1 MDQEK
6 TINLLLNTFD
16 IIGGETLDFLLDIK
30 DYITSKKMDYIIIA
44 LHNTLTGKQ
53 ASIYYNL
60 GKEKS
65 KIIFSGI
72 FNQTINSL
80 KLRKVNTDPNL
91 NSKIYKNTEIL
102 EKQKIDYFIFTLKGR
117 IDLRNKDLSNNICIY
132 MNLSDKSSVKE
143 IKKILFMLM
152 NEIQEGN

>member
-6 TINLLLNTFD
+6 TINLLVNTFD
-16 IIGGETLDFLLDIK
+16 IIGGESLDFLADIK
-30 DYITSKKMDYIIIA
+30 DYITSKKMDYIMVA

-53 ASIYYNL
+53 ASIHYNL

-65 KIIFSGI
+65 KIVFSGI

-80 KLRKVNTDPNL
+80 KLRKINTNPDLEN
-91 NSKIYKNTEIL
+91 KIYKNTEIL
-102 EKQKIDYFIFTLKGR
+102 EKQKIDYFIFTLSGR
-117 IDLRNKDLSNNICIY
+117 VDLRDKDLSKNISVY

-143 IKKILFMLM
+143 MRKILFMLM
-152 NEIQEGN
+152 AEIQNEG